1 MSLTTFISQNLGAKE
16 YERAEKGAKFGI
28 LCSAMLAEVIGLL
41 IFILAPVLI
50 GMFDSNPEVVRYGV
64 IHARTVCLFYGLL
77 AFSHCCAA
85 ILRGAGRAVIPMY
98 IMLSIWC
105 VLRITYITV
114 IVRFVP
120 VINAIYW
127 AYPLTWFISS
137 VLFLIYL
144 LKSDWLYSFM

>member
-28 LCSAMLAEVIGLL
+28 MCSAGLAELIGVV
-41 IFILAPVLI
+41 IFIFAPVLV
-50 GMFDSNPEVVRYGV
+50 GMFDSNPEVVAFGV
-64 IHARTVCLFYGLL
+64 THARTVTLFYGLL

-85 ILRGAGRAVIPMY
+85 ILRGAGRAMIPMY

-105 VLRITYITV
+105 VLRITYITL
-114 IVRFVP
+114 IVKIVP
-120 VINAIYW
+120 VISAIYW

-137 VLFLIYL
+137 VLFLVYL
-144 LKSDWLYSFM
+144 MKSDWLYSFN